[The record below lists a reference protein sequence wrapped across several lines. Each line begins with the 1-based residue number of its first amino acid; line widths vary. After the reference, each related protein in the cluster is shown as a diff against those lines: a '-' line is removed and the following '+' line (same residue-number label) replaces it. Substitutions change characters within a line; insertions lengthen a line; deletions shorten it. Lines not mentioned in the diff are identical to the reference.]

1 MGIGKYVVMKLELT
15 AVIPT
20 KNRPSDLIKAVDS
33 ILAQTKWPDELIIVD
48 QSSGD
53 ESRDKVEALVLERG
67 FDALDYIHDTAIA
80 GLVDAK
86 RVAVERA
93 RGKIV
98 CFLEDDVTLDPQYFE
113 KILAGFAK
121 QSDMVGCCGV
131 VTNIPNQN
139 RLYEKSFHLFHRG
152 IFKDIRVGIDR
163 LIDVG
168 QGELIPSDKLSGGL
182 SAWRNE
188 VFAAVKFDV
197 ANGFHMLEDIDF
209 STRVQKHYG
218 QRLYINPRARL
229 EHHVSPLNRA
239 VLGAK
244 QRRKVY
250 EFILYYKKRRT
261 WSGAVLDLPWL
272 LCGLLLESVFQCY
285 SNRSFSPLQGYVAG
299 LRDGF
304 ERKLAG

>member
-1 MGIGKYVVMKLELT
+1 MKLELT

-33 ILAQTKWPDELIIVD
+33 VLAQTKWPDELIIID
-48 QSSGD
+48 QSPGD
-53 ESRDKVEALVLERG
+53 ESCDKVGALVLERG
-67 FDALDYIHDTAIA
+67 FNALRYIHDTAIT

-86 RVAVERA
+86 RVAVKHA
-93 RGKIV
+93 RGQIV

-113 KILAGFAK
+113 KILAGFAM

-131 VTNIPNQN
+131 VTNMPKQH
-139 RLYEKSFHLFHRG
+139 RSYEILFHLFHRG

-163 LIDVG
+163 LINIG
-168 QGELIPSDKLSGGL
+168 QCELIPSDKLSGGL

-218 QRLYINPRARL
+218 QRLYINPCARL

-244 QRRKVY
+244 QRRKVC
-250 EFILYYKKRRT
+250 EFILYYKKRCT
-261 WSGAVLDLPWL
+261 CPGAVFDLAWL
-272 LCGLLLESVFQCY
+272 LCGLLLESIFQCY

-304 ERKLAG
+304 KRKIAG